1 LAKIDVLLNMMISHR
16 ASDLHISA
24 GDPPML
30 RINGRLQRLKYH
42 DLTPQ
47 EVEVLLFELLEEDQ
61 VAFLQTRKDIDFA
74 YEMADQARFR
84 ANVFM
89 ERKGYGGSFRLI
101 PNAIKTL
108 RELMLPESVQVLS
121 RQRSGLVLVTGPT
134 GSGKS
139 TTLAAMID
147 LINKEQTYHIIT
159 LEDPIEF
166 IHPKGKCLIHQRQI
180 GFHVESFAS
189 GLRAALREDPDVIL
203 VGEMRDLETV
213 QLALTASETGLL
225 VLGTLHTSSAHKTVD
240 RIIDVFPTFQ
250 QPQIRTVLSEA
261 LRGVV
266 SQRLLRRA
274 DGSGRIAAVEVMI
287 NNQAIQNQIREGKT
301 HQIPSV
307 LQTGKNAGMQTM
319 EDHIK
324 ALAQQGIVDR
334 EEAAAHLDEKKRLVG
349 EEGR

>member
-1 LAKIDVLLNMMISHR
+1 
-16 ASDLHISA
+16 
-24 GDPPML
+24 
-30 RINGRLQRLKYH
+30 
-42 DLTPQ
+42 
-47 EVEVLLFELLEEDQ
+47 
-61 VAFLQTRKDIDFA
+61 
-74 YEMADQARFR
+74 
-84 ANVFM
+84 
-89 ERKGYGGSFRLI
+89 
-101 PNAIKTL
+101 
-108 RELMLPESVQVLS
+108 
-121 RQRSGLVLVTGPT
+121 
-134 GSGKS
+134 
-139 TTLAAMID
+139 MID

-334 EEAAAHLDEKKRLVG
+334 EEAAAHLDEKKRPLG